1 MNLSLYSDSAS
12 GQIAQRSCLQL
23 TGSRFFLC
31 LFSSFFSS
39 DGRSWAASRA
49 SVGGPGPLSVP
60 LWVAPSRSQGLCGR
74 CWRVLKLLW
83 AVLGSLRSALRC
95 YVGGL
100 GPLLGPMFAVSGLM
114 LAVLGRSWGLCSRS
128 WASCWRSWVALGP
141 SVGGLGP
148 LLEPTLAILGRSWNL
163 CWRSW
168 DVLGPKRSVLGRSGR
183 SWEGI
188 RAEKWPKPEPE
199 GRSGEAMVFPRFSG
213 AGPSCRFLFL

>member
-1 MNLSLYSDSAS
+1 MDLSLYSDSVS

-74 CWRVLKLLW
+74 CWPVLKLLW

-114 LAVLGRSWGLCSRS
+114 LAVLGRSWGR
-128 WASCWRSWVALGP
+128 CWRSWR
-141 SVGGLGP
+141 
-148 LLEPTLAILGRSWNL
+148 LLEPLLALLGRLGHKKVEEHDHLENVLISRAGAL
-163 CWRSW
+163 
-168 DVLGPKRSVLGRSGR
+168 LGPMLAVLGRS
-183 SWEGI
+183 
-188 RAEKWPKPEPE
+188 
-199 GRSGEAMVFPRFSG
+199 
-213 AGPSCRFLFL
+213 